1 MGVSVVAGTF
11 VGLVQE
17 LRDSISSENE
27 KRPPA
32 AKTRGRIRLVRGE
45 EGLKLSP

>member
-1 MGVSVVAGTF
+1 MGVGAGTF

-17 LRDSISSENE
+17 LSDSILLENE
-27 KRPPA
+27 KRPST
-32 AKTRGRIRLVRGE
+32 AKTQGRTGLVRSE

>member
-27 KRPPA
+27 KRPSA